1 MEGFRLIHQAGL
13 LLLSASFRRNILHS
27 VDCTFTEKTFFV
39 VHEMSRYTWSKN
51 KKQRQC
57 QPCRRSFFAL
67 LKLLHGFTLLFYDLK
82 TFSLALNPLRTF
94 RITKNASHWFSE
106 HLMTFLK
113 TIEYF
118 SGKNGA
124 LRWGI
129 LVGKQKHNVQIKH
142 IQIKRTQN
150 WYIKEPIIFVARDT
164 HLQDACEQGM
174 NLTDIFTAQQIGH
187 KSSTSTDSCQKGT
200 AFVVTYCSK

>member
-1 MEGFRLIHQAGL
+1 
-13 LLLSASFRRNILHS
+13 
-27 VDCTFTEKTFFV
+27 
-39 VHEMSRYTWSKN
+39 
-51 KKQRQC
+51 
-57 QPCRRSFFAL
+57 
-67 LKLLHGFTLLFYDLK
+67 
-82 TFSLALNPLRTF
+82 
-94 RITKNASHWFSE
+94 
-106 HLMTFLK
+106 MTFLK
-113 TIEYF
+113 ITEYF

-124 LRWGI
+124 LRRRI

-142 IQIKRTQN
+142 NLNGHRNIN
-150 WYIKEPIIFVARDT
+150 EPIIFVARDT